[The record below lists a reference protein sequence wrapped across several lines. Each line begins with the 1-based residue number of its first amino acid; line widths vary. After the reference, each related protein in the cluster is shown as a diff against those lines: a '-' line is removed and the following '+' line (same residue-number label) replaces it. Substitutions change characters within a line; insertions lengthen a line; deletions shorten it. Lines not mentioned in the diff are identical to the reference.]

1 MILKKI
7 FLQNKTLFENFIFL
21 FILYGANY
29 LLPLIT
35 LPYLVKVLGVKNF
48 GLIVFAQS
56 FMQYFT
62 ILTDYGF
69 NLSATKEISV
79 NRDNTQKISEIFNS
93 VLLIKLF
100 FVLLSFIIMNIIV
113 FSFEKFHKNWLV
125 YYLFFGT
132 VVGQALFPTWFFQ
145 GIEKMKYI
153 TFFNLIAKVCFVVL
167 VFIFIQ
173 KSSDYILV
181 PFFYSLSYLV
191 AAIIALIVLFKN
203 FKVKIFFPKKEEI
216 FYHLKT
222 GGFIFLSRIS
232 ISFYTISN
240 VFFLG
245 LLTNT
250 TWVSYYSI
258 AERIIGI
265 VKNFNNILLQIMYPF
280 IARLFRKNQ
289 KLALNYIKKEIV
301 LSLILGLISSF
312 LIFLLAN
319 PIISFFFGANFAT
332 SVIILKILSIT
343 PVVILISSIIGQ
355 QIFLNFGLNK
365 VFTLSIIYP
374 SLLHLLILPILIK
387 FFGILGAAFAVTFT
401 ESLILILR
409 IFYLWKLRKDLL
421 ILIFRGGN

>member
-319 PIISFFFGANFAT
+319 PIISFFFGANFTT